1 MEKSEFAKGI
11 RQRAWA
17 SFKEYPGESV
27 AACFVFLLIGGAIS
41 ALALIDMFV
50 LMLGIVLLGFPTV
63 YSLFLFLFEAK
74 GKNGKRRGALYGF
87 LSYFTRDMGVYR
99 AILTTL
105 KTAGA
110 FFVVYITF
118 ALIYVYIRQTNEPA
132 VLEEMQRFVEIAYSE
147 EGGSAAN
154 FLVSSKYIYPMM
166 NFSAGIAQGVAV
178 FFMMQIIGF
187 YGLKVIM
194 YRDSGYRSNRAMSNI
209 FVVTVRRNQKYLLG
223 LFFKSFWMID
233 LVYAIGFGLGFG
245 LGSIYWYGEMIPIAL
260 GFGGAVLFVAPLF
273 AYYCHGTQWMFRL
286 VEKEFAAN
294 SIYLAERQ
302 IEALKGSMQIPE
314 DQYQQ
319 MMQQLE
325 KMKKFN
331 LDMESRFSEDPFQE
345 QPHPEDEAR
354 ENPEEPEE

>member
-50 LMLGIVLLGFPTV
+50 LLLGIVILGFPTV

-87 LSYFTRDMGVYR
+87 ASYFTRDLGVYR

-105 KTAGA
+105 KTVAA
-110 FFVVYITF
+110 FFLVYITF
-118 ALIYVYIRQTNEPA
+118 ALIYVSIRQNNEPE
-132 VLEEMQRFVEIAYSE
+132 VLAEMQRFMEIAYSE
-147 EGGSAAN
+147 ESGSVAN
-154 FLVSSKYIYPMM
+154 FLISSKYIYPMM
-166 NFSAGIAQGVAV
+166 NFSSGIAQGVAV

-187 YGLKVIM
+187 YGMKVIM

-209 FVVTVRRNQKYLLG
+209 FVLTVRHNQRYFLG

-233 LVYAIGFGLGFG
+233 LVYVIGYGLGFG
-245 LGSIYWYGEMIPIAL
+245 LGSVYWYGEMAPVAL
-260 GFGGAVLFVAPLF
+260 GFGGAVLFVTPLF
-273 AYYCHGTQWMFRL
+273 AYYCHGVQWIFRL
-286 VEKEFAAN
+286 VEKEFAAS
-294 SIYLAERQ
+294 SINLASRQ
-302 IEALKGSMQIPE
+302 IEALRGSMQIPD

-325 KMKKFN
+325 KMKEFN
-331 LDMESRFSEDPFQE
+331 AKMEERFKEDPFQE
-345 QPHPEDEAR
+345 QPHPEDEMP